1 MVRPT
6 VHTNRQ
12 ENGAFPNAFQTRE
25 LDKRRLYVFVW
36 TENILK
42 TELFE

>member
-12 ENGAFPNAFQTRE
+12 ENEPFPNAFQTRE
-25 LDKRRLYVFVW
+25 LDKRRLCVLVW
-36 TENILK
+36 TENNLK
-42 TELFE
+42 TVLFE